1 MIGASG
7 SGKSTLLRLINRLIE
22 PDSGEISIFGN
33 PISDKE
39 PTELRRQ
46 IGYVLQQPGLFP
58 HWTVRKNIGLV
69 PRLLKWPKKE
79 IDTRVEELLELVQ
92 MPAAEYAHRY
102 PSELS
107 GGQQQRIGI
116 ARALA
121 ANPGMILFDEPFS
134 ALDPITRRELQ
145 QEVLRLKDTL
155 HKTSIF
161 VTHDV
166 KEAFLLGDQ
175 ILVLENGRCVQWG
188 TPEEIR
194 TQPANTYVAQ
204 FIATAYAH

>member
-1 MIGASG
+1 M
-7 SGKSTLLRLINRLIE
+7 LRLLNRIIE
-22 PDSGEISIFGN
+22 PDSGHISLFGKSIFET
-33 PISDKE
+33 E
-39 PTELRRQ
+39 PTQLRRQ

-58 HWTVRKNIGLV
+58 HWTVRKSIGLV
-69 PRLLKWPKKE
+69 PRLLKWPKDKIE
-79 IDTRVEELLELVQ
+79 SRVDELLALMQ
-92 MPAAEYAHRY
+92 MPADQYADRY

-121 ANPGMILFDEPFS
+121 ANPKLILYDEPFS
-134 ALDPITRRELQ
+134 ALDPITRGELQ
-145 QEVLRLKDTL
+145 QEVLRLKETL
-155 HKTSIF
+155 QKTSIF

-175 ILVLENGRCVQWG
+175 ILVLENGRSVQWG

-194 TQPANTYVAQ
+194 SKPANEYVQQ
-204 FIATAYAH
+204 FINSAYAE